1 MFNGKEE
8 NMPSAAFEKE
18 PFYSFAAG
26 FERFPA
32 RQMQTIALVASKVS
46 WSPIE
51 FRDDY
56 RAKANFLRAGH
67 IGLDFDGTMALA
79 DALNIFCDSAHVIGT
94 TRNHQIA
101 KDGVT
106 ADRFRVVLRL
116 EREIKTVA
124 EYEATARFLVD
135 KHDADPAC
143 VDGARL
149 FYPCLKIVSV
159 CEDGESEQVRKA
171 KLYQSVHTQ
180 IRRLQAG
187 IMTDDVRALAFEVI
201 PEGGRNVTFYRAL
214 KDMVKAGLTR
224 ERIYAFLAEQCP
236 TQKSKDA
243 LSLVEI
249 ERLVNNAFASV
260 EKELAPHGL
269 RVKPQYD

>member
-1 MFNGKEE
+1 
-8 NMPSAAFEKE
+8 MPSAAFGKE

-32 RQMQTIALVASKVS
+32 RRMHTIALVASKVS

-51 FRDDY
+51 FRDNY
-56 RAKANFLRAGH
+56 RAKANFVRANH
-67 IGLDFDGTMALA
+67 IGLDFDGTMALV
-79 DALNIFCDSAHVIGT
+79 DALNIFCDAAHVIGT

-101 KDGVT
+101 KDGIT
-106 ADRFRVVLRL
+106 ADRFRVILRL
-116 EREIKTVA
+116 EREITTVA

-171 KLYQSVHTQ
+171 KLYQSVQTQ
-180 IRRLQAG
+180 IRRLRSG
-187 IMTDDVRALAFEVI
+187 VMTEDARRLITEVI
-201 PEGGRNVTFYRAL
+201 PQGGRNPAFFRGL
-214 KDMVKAGLTR
+214 KDMVKGGLTKD
-224 ERIYAFLAEQCP
+224 RIYAFLREQCP

-243 LSLVEI
+243 LSPEEI
-249 ERLVNNAFASV
+249 EHLVKNAFRSV